1 MKWII
6 DDSETSTSAQ
16 AEYQPFLENVTC
28 STEVLNG
35 MSVFSQGALFLHVAV
50 FTVPLCRKKKKSS
63 LTEREVKKKK
73 TIAQF
78 KNGDEKKVSE
88 Q

>member
-1 MKWII
+1 MKWLI
-6 DDSETSTSAQ
+6 DDSESSTSAQ
-16 AEYQPFLENVTC
+16 AEYQPFLENIC
-28 STEVLNG
+28 STEALNG

-50 FTVPLCRKKKKSS
+50 FTVPLCQKEKKS
-63 LTEREVKKKK
+63 LNERLKK

-78 KNGDEKKVSE
+78 KYGDEKKVSE